1 MHYRKPDHR
10 ITELQLKFREVW
22 VLAFK
27 QFTIHDID
35 RCLLQKDELIKVAT
49 ELKGFETS
57 QEDINYF
64 TSLYYLINAVFLL
77 LQGHKNQLSGLPG
90 SEELSGAR
98 INADQLLHL
107 ASSLDQLKPSVQQF
121 IQVAQD
127 IKSVD
132 SIEKVP
138 ELMTLLNKI
147 AFPIILTIE
156 TSRYGRYKGMQS
168 EFETGEKLIS
178 EAEKPVISV
187 LFYIDTEL
195 WANPQIVK
203 PNQLYSLSG
212 VIKLNHWP
220 QDYDQL
226 ILTHISTTDDSW
238 FVLSLPSIKITTEK
252 QIPIK
257 GSITLKYPQ
266 SSLDAPLS
274 IRMLAR
280 FTGENKKTLFP
291 VIIGY
296 DQLILRVI
304 DQHSFDFPTGYDKL
318 NEKAL
323 EISLQ
328 IQQELRIPKP
338 ELQNFLTLLSSILN
352 YQGFCY
358 QYAEYKGKSDVTE
371 EIFRDNLIKYLSA
384 NPHFSSTIIKEGTI
398 AGGRV
403 EINFNGIIAELKV
416 EKTISDRQKIIQKYQ
431 KQPAAYASS
440 TSAQLSILCVLDL
453 IGKIHPPSIAAKN
466 VFLVSPVLHGFEN
479 TPSSSRIAII
489 IIDGNTKN
497 PSSYF

>member
-1 MHYRKPDHR
+1 MHYRNPDHK
-10 ITELQLKFREVW
+10 IMELQLKFREAW

-27 QFTIHDID
+27 QFTIHNID

-49 ELKGFETS
+49 ELKSLETS

-77 LQGHKNQLSGLPG
+77 LQCYKNQLSGLQG
-90 SEELSGAR
+90 SEHLSGAR

-107 ASSLDQLKPSVQQF
+107 ASSLDQTKPSVQQF
-121 IQVAQD
+121 IQVAQA

-132 SIEKVP
+132 SIDKVSGIIKSF
-138 ELMTLLNKI
+138 NKI
-147 AFPIILTIE
+147 AFPVILTVE
-156 TSRYGRYKGMQS
+156 TSRYGQYKGMQS
-168 EFETGEKLIS
+168 EHETPEKLTGEAKN
-178 EAEKPVISV
+178 PVISV
-187 LFYIDTEL
+187 LFYLDTEL

-203 PNQLYSLSG
+203 PNHLYSLSG

-220 QDYDQL
+220 QDYAQL
-226 ILTHISTTDDSW
+226 ILTHVSTTDDSW

-252 QIPIK
+252 KIPIK
-257 GSITLKYPQ
+257 GSLTLKYPQ

-280 FTGENKKTLFP
+280 FTGENKKSLYP
-291 VIIGY
+291 AIIGY

-304 DQHSFDFPTGYDKL
+304 DEHSFDFPTGYDKL

-323 EISLQ
+323 EISSQ
-328 IQQELRIPKP
+328 IQQELRISKR
-338 ELQNFLTLLSSILN
+338 ELQNFLVLLSSILN

-358 QYAEYKGKSDVTE
+358 QYAEYKGKSDVSE
-371 EIFRDNLIKYLSA
+371 ETFRDNLIKYLSA
-384 NPHFSSTIIKEGTI
+384 NPHFSSTIIKEGNI

-403 EINFNGIIAELKV
+403 ELNFKGIIAELKV
-416 EKTISDRQKIIQKYQ
+416 EKTISDRQKLIKKYQ
-431 KQPAAYASS
+431 KQPAAYASA
-440 TSAQLSILCVLDL
+440 TSAQLSILCVLDM
-453 IGKIHPPSIAAKN
+453 IEKIHPPSVAAKN
-466 VFLVSPVLHGFEN
+466 VFLVSPVLHGFEDI
-479 TPSSSRIAII
+479 PSTSRIAII

-497 PSSYF
+497 PSSYL